1 MKVKRIFTLDM
12 KSVMRQVHNNGNEL
26 EGLLPDHTKVAQR
39 PDLISRAVV
48 LMQQGLRLR
57 SDSDNAS
64 PHISSVR
71 QLG

>member
-12 KSVMRQVHNNGNEL
+12 KSVTSQVHNNGNEF
-26 EGLLPDHTKVAQR
+26 EGLLLDHTEVAQR
-39 PDLISRAVV
+39 RDLISRAVV

-57 SDSDNAS
+57 SDSDLAS

>member
-12 KSVMRQVHNNGNEL
+12 KSVTRQVHHNGNEL
-26 EGLLPDHTKVAQR
+26 ESLLPDHTEVAQR
-39 PDLISRAVV
+39 RDLISRAVV

-57 SDSDNAS
+57 SDSDMAS

-71 QLG
+71 QFG

>member
-26 EGLLPDHTKVAQR
+26 EGLLPDHTEVAQR
-39 PDLISRAVV
+39 RDLISRAVV

-57 SDSDNAS
+57 CDCDNAS